1 MNGCDENDYTIT
13 PFRVNN
19 EMQYAVAVV
28 GGEFLAFCTH
38 ESSAIA
44 VREDA
49 IQRAK
54 KQGLQKRDIDYVY

>member
-1 MNGCDENDYTIT
+1 MNGCDKNDYKIMSY
-13 PFRVNN
+13 RVNN

-28 GGEFLAFCTH
+28 GGEFLAFCMH

-44 VREDA
+44 VRDDA
-49 IQRAK
+49 IQRAR

>member
-1 MNGCDENDYTIT
+1 MNGCDESDYTIMA
-13 PFRVNN
+13 FYVNN
-19 EMQYAVAVV
+19 EMQYAVAIV

-49 IQRAK
+49 IWLAK